1 MKQKKY
7 EYIKSSYLAGFLMM
21 NKFELLAIHH
31 DLDNPTRK
39 IYVFEQT
46 EKLTEKILE
55 YINRR
60 TRGK

>member
-1 MKQKKY
+1 MKNKKY

-21 NKFELLAIHH
+21 NKFELLDIHH
-31 DLDNPTRK
+31 DLDNPSRK

-46 EKLTEKILE
+46 EELTKKIFE

-60 TRGK
+60 TEKK